1 MIVTAF
7 RAWQLRHWVTAAAAT
22 ALAAAVIGIP
32 TGIIQTPY
40 YTRMTPVLW
49 WNWPV
54 WAASSL
60 LLGLTAATYLRAA
73 PQSPRG
79 TTRNAGATLLS
90 TFAVGC
96 PVCNKLIVSL
106 VGVSGALDYW
116 APVQPLLGLA
126 GVALLLAGLRIRLRG
141 QISCATPQV
150 FGVPAG

>member
-1 MIVTAF
+1 MTAF
-7 RAWQLRHWVTAAAAT
+7 RAWQLRQWVAAAAGT

-32 TGIIQTPY
+32 TGIIQTSY

-79 TTRNAGATLLS
+79 R
-90 TFAVGC
+90 
-96 PVCNKLIVSL
+96 P
-106 VGVSGALDYW
+106 
-116 APVQPLLGLA
+116 
-126 GVALLLAGLRIRLRG
+126 
-141 QISCATPQV
+141 ATPV
-150 FGVPAG
+150 RRCCRPSRSAARSATN